1 MDINLIKNDMA
12 AYSCFH
18 YWFIWHRPT
27 SNYTVYDIQKDFKPI
42 GVMSFESSTLVDVLP
57 EYDNVESIDWIRCDY
72 KRYTECRPES
82 YLGHPVPIYGTDDPE
97 YITKN
102 AATYVMCLIGAVL
115 EDQFIRTN
123 HADPDEAFPTRCLEW
138 LDRTDFFTAPAS
150 SKYHEPYPGGLC
162 VHSLKVFNEA
172 MDLLNLPKFIH
183 QLTCVTTRIAL
194 VHDWCKINRYEQFMR
209 NVKNEQTGVWEQV
222 PSYRTKDTGV
232 CFGHGVSSMFMAQQ
246 FFRMKMEE
254 VLAIRWHQGRW
265 NVCEL
270 EENEF
275 NYANQNYPLCY
286 LIQFA
291 DQLACTNY

>member
-1 MDINLIKNDMA
+1 MDINLIRANIIP
-12 AYSCFH
+12 YSQFH
-18 YWFIWHRPT
+18 YWFIWHSPT
-27 SNYTVYDIQKDFKPI
+27 SSYIVYDIRSGFKPI
-42 GVMSFESSTLVDVLP
+42 GEMNYESGGLIEVLS
-57 EYDNVESIDWIRCDY
+57 EYEDDTERIRNDYGQYIES
-72 KRYTECRPES
+72 RPEA
-82 YLGHPVPIYGTDDPE
+82 YLGRPVPIYNTDDPE
-97 YITKN
+97 YISKN
-102 AATYVMCLIGAVL
+102 TATYVKCLIGAVL
-115 EDQFIRTN
+115 EDQFIRNN
-123 HADPDEAFPTRCLEW
+123 HMDPDDAFPARCLEW

-162 VHSLKVFNEA
+162 IHTLKVLNEV
-172 MDLLNLPKFIH
+172 MNLLNLPKFIH
-183 QLTCVTTRIAL
+183 QPACVAARIAL

-254 VLAIRWHQGRW
+254 VLAIRWHQGHW

>member
-1 MDINLIKNDMA
+1 MDINLIRTNIIP
-12 AYSCFH
+12 YSQFH

-27 SNYTVYDIQKDFKPI
+27 SNYTVYDIRSRFKPI
-42 GVMSFESSTLVDVLP
+42 GAMSYESKTLIDVLP
-57 EYDNVESIDWIRCDY
+57 EYEDDDIEWIRNDY
-72 KRYTECRPES
+72 ERYIESRPEA
-82 YLGHPVPIYGTDDPE
+82 YLGHSASICSADDPDH
-97 YITKN
+97 ITKN
-102 AATYVMCLIGAVL
+102 AATYVTYLIGAVL
-115 EDQFIRTN
+115 EDQFIRNKHT
-123 HADPDEAFPTRCLEW
+123 DPDDAFPTRCLEW
-138 LDRTDFFTAPAS
+138 LDQTDFFTAPAS

-162 VHSLKVFNEA
+162 VHSLKVLNEA
-172 MDLLNLPKFIH
+172 TDLLNLPKFIH

-194 VHDWCKINRYEQFMR
+194 VHDWCKINRYEPYMR

-275 NYANQNYPLCY
+275 TYANHNYPLCY